1 MPSRQPSAAASS
13 AAAGWERLSFG
24 PRPVGVVHAVQVQTP
39 TTRRRLG
46 LALAAVLAALTTAA
60 PAHAATSNCTETLG
74 LANMAALKPAD
85 VLLAIST
92 PRAGETLANIAP
104 TDSVA
109 FSVDYWGP
117 RLLSADS
124 AHAVDDYHLVFILDE
139 DAAPYIGTLQPL
151 PVCDSHVVHSATTR
165 VTIDNV
171 LHGSHALAVLLV
183 GSNNV
188 SVNPPVAAR
197 VTFTVR

>member
-1 MPSRQPSAAASS
+1 MHRCVGAFGS
-13 AAAGWERLSFG
+13 ECHSFG
-24 PRPVGVVHAVQVQTP
+24 PQSVEVVHAVQVQTP
-39 TTRRRLG
+39 TTRRRFG
-46 LALAAVLAALTTAA
+46 LAFTAVLAALTTAA
-60 PAHAATSNCTETLG
+60 PAHAVTTNCTETLG
-74 LANMAALKPAD
+74 LANVAALKPAE

-92 PRAGETLANIAP
+92 PRAGETLANVAP
-104 TDSVA
+104 TDSVT

-117 RLLSADS
+117 RLLPAES
-124 AHAVDDYHLVFILDE
+124 AHAVDDYHLVFVLDE

-151 PVCDSHVVHSATTR
+151 PVCDSHIVHSATTR